1 MSSERY
7 QPVCTNQRNI
17 SFLGIFFCY
26 PLTMKTDI
34 LSFREFF
41 INFNIEFKGEIEMDD
56 IFDAFDWEDMDLTGG
71 MEEEF
76 TEDEMELLRM
86 GKDNDEWKNEDL
98 DAFN

>member
-1 MSSERY
+1 
-7 QPVCTNQRNI
+7 
-17 SFLGIFFCY
+17 
-26 PLTMKTDI
+26 
-34 LSFREFF
+34 
-41 INFNIEFKGEIEMDD
+41 MDD